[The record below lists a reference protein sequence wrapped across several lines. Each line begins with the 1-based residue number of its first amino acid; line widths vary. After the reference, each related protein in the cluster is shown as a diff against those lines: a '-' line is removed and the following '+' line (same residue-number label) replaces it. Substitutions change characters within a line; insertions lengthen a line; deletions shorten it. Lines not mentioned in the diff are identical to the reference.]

1 MNVSIIIK
9 TLNEE
14 KRIAQTI
21 EAALAALPSTA
32 GEVIVA
38 DSGSTDRTVDI
49 ASGYPVRVVQ
59 ILPPAQ
65 PSCGIGPQLGY
76 QYSKGCYVCLIDG
89 DMELDPDFLRKAI
102 RFLEDHPRAAGVTG
116 HVEEKMLD
124 NLEYARRAGR
134 NPPELRA
141 GDIDRMNGG
150 GVYRRSAIEGI
161 GYLTARN
168 LHCHEEFDL
177 GIRLR
182 HAGWSLHRL
191 DRRFVSHYGHSIN
204 AYSLLVRRWKTRYLF
219 GIGELLRTSMGQPY
233 LKQVLAGLPEL
244 RLWAAVACR
253 MLLSMALLLF
263 IPRKLVAVLVVSLL
277 AGCVV
282 GLVSVR
288 KASLRM
294 GIYTVVAWLFH
305 TAALPFGYFRP
316 RQNPRLWVESREVGG
331 RDAEDAVADG
341 SAGYAGSADGHRMP
355 EPRYRLG

>member
-21 EAALAALPSTA
+21 EAALAALSVTT
-32 GEVIVA
+32 GEIILA
-38 DSGSTDRTVDI
+38 DSGSSDRTIEI
-49 ASGYPVRVVQ
+49 ASGYPVRIVQ
-59 ILPPAQ
+59 IMPPAQ

-76 QYSKGCYVCLIDG
+76 QYSTGRYVCLIDG
-89 DMELDPDFLRKAI
+89 DMELEPDFLQEAI
-102 RFLEDHPRAAGVTG
+102 GYLDDHPRAAGVTG

-124 NLEYARRAGR
+124 NLEYARRVGR
-134 NPPELRA
+134 NPPELRV

-161 GYLTARN
+161 GYFTDRN

-177 GIRLR
+177 GVRLR

-191 DRRFVSHYGHSIN
+191 DRRFVSHYGHSVN
-204 AYSLLVRRWKTRYLF
+204 AYSLLVRRWKTKYLF
-219 GIGELLRTSMGQPY
+219 GIGEVLRASMGQPY
-233 LKQVLAGLPEL
+233 LKQVLGGLPEL
-244 RLWAAVACR
+244 RLWAAVACW
-253 MLLSMALLLF
+253 MLLSVALLLF
-263 IPRKLVAVLVVSLL
+263 IPQKLAAVFVVSLL

-282 GLVSVR
+282 GLVSIR

-316 RQNPRLWVESREVGG
+316 RLDPRLWVESREVGG

-341 SAGYAGSADGHRMP
+341 PADGHHMP